1 MKWLFAVAFAA
12 PFVGLVLF
20 VPMPGLGLPSLYSR
34 RHINPTVQFYAVI
47 FLVVCASVAGAL
59 YYR

>member
-1 MKWLFAVAFAA
+1 MKWLFAAAFAA

-20 VPMPGLGLPSLYSR
+20 VPLPGLGLPSLYSR
-34 RHINPTVQFYAVI
+34 RHINPVQFYAVI

-59 YYR
+59 YCR